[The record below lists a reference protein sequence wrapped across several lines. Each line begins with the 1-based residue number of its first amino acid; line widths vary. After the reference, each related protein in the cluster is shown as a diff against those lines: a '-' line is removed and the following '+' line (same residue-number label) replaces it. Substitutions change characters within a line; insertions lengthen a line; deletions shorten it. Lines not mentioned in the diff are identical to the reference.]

1 MAEQDTGAERTEEA
15 TPKRI
20 SEARKKGDVA
30 RSRELGTVL
39 MLLASLIGFA
49 MLGSGGVRAY
59 KQMARSQW
67 QIDREH
73 MFNDQALLNGIW
85 VPFVEALWIAAPFLA
100 LMFAAV
106 FVGPLCMGG
115 WVFSTSSL
123 KIDLKKLDPMAGIKR
138 MLGVQS
144 LAELLK
150 SVLKVVILAWISVL
164 MFGLHIDDYLRLA
177 SLPLSEAI
185 NSMFGIMFTIILVL
199 VMSLSI
205 VAVVDIPYQRWSYAK
220 KLRMTF
226 QEVRE
231 ENKETNGNP
240 EVKAK
245 VRQMQQASANRKM
258 LLDVPDADVIITNP
272 THFSVALRYDDNLV
286 APVVVAKGV
295 DHMALKI
302 REIAKHNKVEI
313 FSAPPLARAL
323 YRHSDIGETIPSE
336 LYLAVAQI
344 LAYVLQVKEASFSER
359 RRLIRPDNLPVPK
372 SLQDPYT

>member
-20 SEARKKGDVA
+20 AEARKKGDVA
-30 RSRELGTVL
+30 RSRELSTVL

-73 MFNDQALLNGIW
+73 LFNDQALLNGIW

-100 LMFAAV
+100 LMFVAV
-106 FVGPLCMGG
+106 FVGPLSMGG

-123 KIDLKKLDPMAGIKR
+123 KIDLKKLDPLAGIKR

-164 MFGLHIDDYLRLA
+164 MFGLYIDDYLRLA
-177 SLPLSEAI
+177 SLPLTEAV
-185 NSMFGIMFTIILVL
+185 NSMFGIIFMIILVL

-245 VRQMQQASANRKM
+245 VRQLQQASANRKM